1 MTDYGLDGQGIEFW
15 WGEIFHPPRLALGP
29 NQPPVQWVL
38 GPSGGK
44 EQPGHD
50 ADPSPPSSAAIMEE
64 WGYTSTHPLGHY
76 QACNGNTLPLPS
88 VRCCEDLEL
97 LFSLHCEN

>member
-1 MTDYGLDGQGIEFW
+1 
-15 WGEIFHPPRLALGP
+15 
-29 NQPPVQWVL
+29 
-38 GPSGGK
+38 
-44 EQPGHD
+44 
-50 ADPSPPSSAAIMEE
+50 MEE